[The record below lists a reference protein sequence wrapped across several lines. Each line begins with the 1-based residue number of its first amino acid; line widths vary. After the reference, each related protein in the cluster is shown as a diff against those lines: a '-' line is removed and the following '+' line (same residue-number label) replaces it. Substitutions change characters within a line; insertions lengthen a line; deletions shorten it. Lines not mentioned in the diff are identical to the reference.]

1 MEENIVIY
9 KASDFTYPTKE
20 ELEFASKLIPNL
32 HTFEY
37 EYISDIEAL
46 TCSDSELKLIFKKN
60 HLFCW
65 NLYLR
70 NKIGKFQFAYTNSI
84 TYYKRGIPSKD
95 DNQDS
100 KLYINL
106 IQFYFYSETFYYFL
120 ISVRDIILQIIN
132 VYFDLGFEEDKV
144 SQDKIITRL
153 GDQPVAIIL
162 RKYKTQLKNYS
173 DIRHSLT
180 HRFSVNEPDYRFI
193 SRKKTYEPSNN
204 IFEKI
209 KRSIPEKFR
218 ENNPNTNNVTSH
230 TLEEFGL
237 GAGSH
242 KGKEPNEIYDDM
254 INACGI
260 MSNFIQELKTM
271 MIPI

>member
-1 MEENIVIY
+1 M
-9 KASDFTYPTKE
+9 
-20 ELEFASKLIPNL
+20 
-32 HTFEY
+32 
-37 EYISDIEAL
+37 
-46 TCSDSELKLIFKKN
+46 
-60 HLFCW
+60 
-65 NLYLR
+65 
-70 NKIGKFQFAYTNSI
+70 
-84 TYYKRGIPSKD
+84 
-95 DNQDS
+95 
-100 KLYINL
+100 
-106 IQFYFYSETFYYFL
+106 YFY
-120 ISVRDIILQIIN
+120 
-132 VYFDLGFEEDKV
+132 LGLEEDKV
-144 SQDKIITRL
+144 SQDMIITRL
-153 GDQPVAIIL
+153 CDQPVAIIL

>member
-132 VYFDLGFEEDKV
+132 VYFDLGFKEDRV
-144 SQDKIITRL
+144 SHIEIIKSL
-153 GDQPVAIIL
+153 ADQPVAKIL
-162 RKYKTQLKNYS
+162 TKYSTQLKNHS
-173 DIRHSLT
+173 DIRNSLT
-180 HRFSVNEPDYRFI
+180 HRFPVNEPDYR
-193 SRKKTYEPSNN
+193 SSYREVTYEPSRD
-204 IFEKI
+204 ILAKI
-209 KRSIPEKFR
+209 KQCLPDKSQV
-218 ENNPNTNNVTSH
+218 NNPNNGTSH
-230 TLEEFGL
+230 TVREFGIC
-237 GAGSH
+237 AGFPSPT
-242 KGKEPNEIYDDM
+242 GKEPKKIYDDM
-254 INACGI
+254 IEACNT
-260 MSNFIQELKTM
+260 MSHFIQDLKDVM
-271 MIPI
+271 KPI